1 MLTITEVQTGST
13 LIKGIGL
20 RVKLLHMDLVLGI
33 GRGDVLA
40 CILASSLTSRLGLV
54 DSSNA
59 RLLRQWSLGGTSGD
73 DASGLSDLLRRLL
86 CSRIRSMAELVLD
99 LIGTTKLCRTDRQS
113 LLRSDRRDLGTVLV
127 HVLECFEIHG
137 LSD

>member
-13 LIKGIGL
+13 LVKGIGL

-40 CILASSLTSRLGLV
+40 CILASSLISRLGLV

-73 DASGLSDLLRRLL
+73 DASGLSD
-86 CSRIRSMAELVLD
+86 RIRSMAELVLD